1 MHSCFIMLL
10 YLYIIIISLRLA
22 GHSTLLT
29 TSSHIPETKT
39 KFPHSWMQLKIH
51 LQIQIQS
58 PYLSCFAFVNHAYS
72 KHKYIYKFNQRVWS
86 CDDFASIRMCCESNQ
101 NLIFLKCE
109 WRVELSCSRRKD
121 RNISF
126 QNVASILLAWREIQK
141 LSIPLFWQYCG

>member
-58 PYLSCFAFVNHAYS
+58 PYLACFAFVNQAYS

-86 CDDFASIRMCCESNQ
+86 CDDFASIRMRCESNQ
-101 NLIFLKCE
+101 NLIFFIGPESDHWEC
-109 WRVELSCSRRKD
+109 LSVTDSLTD
-121 RNISF
+121 S
-126 QNVASILLAWREIQK
+126 LTH
-141 LSIPLFWQYCG
+141 